1 MTILSLIEE
10 FMKETPDSGEG
21 WEKVSRWIGSDEEG
35 EWGMDQKTFEAVFI
49 PVCTAF
55 IEQDRKLRE
64 AVAALEFIKMRYMQD
79 AETTSV
85 SSLAVEMSNSA
96 RNALQSIL
104 PLNS

>member
-64 AVAALEFIKMRYMQD
+64 AVAALEKIT
-79 AETTSV
+79 ETDPDDV
-85 SSLAVEMSNSA
+85 IAQE
-96 RNALQSIL
+96 ALSSIL